1 MRGPKK
7 NADQIKDLHDK
18 LGNEGLAKVDGLIEE
33 YSVDEITLAYKLT
46 RVTAKKR
53 LPKSVTNL
61 VDKLPADQGAEVLD
75 ALMSVH

>member
-7 NADQIKDLHDK
+7 NADQIKDLQEK
-18 LGNEGLAKVDGLIEE
+18 LGDDGLARVDDLVENFG
-33 YSVDEITLAYKLT
+33 VDEITLAYKLT
-46 RVTAKKR
+46 RVAAQKK

-75 ALMSVH
+75 ALMGVK